1 MKKVQVNP
9 LMPFTQVWWEVNGD
23 ETLFT
28 KNSWVEV
35 SESTWKD
42 MSKHMKP
49 ISSNMQGQVF
59 IAEDER
65 EEGISVAWRPTI
77 YEILKPCPVQAFK
90 VIDDHTAHQLQV
102 ANHCGIAVRLQLR
115 AAF

>member
-9 LMPFTQVWWEVNGD
+9 LMPFSQVWWEINGD

-42 MSKHMKP
+42 MKKHMKP
-49 ISSNMQGQVF
+49 MSDNMQGQVF
-59 IAEDER
+59 IAEDENIQSKQVVER
-65 EEGISVAWRPTI
+65 FDISDKVDIEEVVEEDSSEEWYSEEEQAPDISQLSRQ
-77 YEILKPCPVQAFK
+77 LKYK
-90 VIDDHTAHQLQV
+90 
-102 ANHCGIAVRLQLR
+102 
-115 AAF
+115 

>member
-9 LMPFTQVWWEVNGD
+9 LMPFSQVWWEINGD

-49 ISSNMQGQVF
+49 MSDNMQGQVF
-59 IAEDER
+59 IAEDENIQSKQVVER
-65 EEGISVAWRPTI
+65 FDISDKVDVEEVVEEDSSEEWYSEEEQATDISQLSRQ
-77 YEILKPCPVQAFK
+77 LKYK
-90 VIDDHTAHQLQV
+90 
-102 ANHCGIAVRLQLR
+102 
-115 AAF
+115 

>member
-9 LMPFTQVWWEVNGD
+9 LMPFTQVWWEINGN

-49 ISSNMQGQVF
+49 MSNNMQGQVF
-59 IAEDER
+59 IAEDESIITNQVIER
-65 EEGISVAWRPTI
+65 VDLTDKVEDNEVVEEDSSEEW
-77 YEILKPCPVQAFK
+77 YSEEE
-90 VIDDHTAHQLQV
+90 
-102 ANHCGIAVRLQLR
+102 
-115 AAF
+115 

>member
-9 LMPFTQVWWEVNGD
+9 LMAFTQVWWDINGE

-49 ISSNMQGQVF
+49 MSDTMQGQVF
-59 IAEDER
+59 IAEDESIATNQVIER
-65 EEGISVAWRPTI
+65 VDLTDKVEVDEVVEEDPSSDWF
-77 YEILKPCPVQAFK
+77 QAEEE
-90 VIDDHTAHQLQV
+90 
-102 ANHCGIAVRLQLR
+102 
-115 AAF
+115 

>member
-9 LMPFTQVWWEVNGD
+9 LMPFTQVWWDINGN

-49 ISSNMQGQVF
+49 MSEHMQGQVF
-59 IAEDER
+59 IAEDESIATNQVIER
-65 EEGISVAWRPTI
+65 VDLTDKVEVDEVVEEDPSSGWF
-77 YEILKPCPVQAFK
+77 QAEEE
-90 VIDDHTAHQLQV
+90 
-102 ANHCGIAVRLQLR
+102 
-115 AAF
+115 

>member
-9 LMPFTQVWWEVNGD
+9 LMPFSQVWWEINGD

-42 MSKHMKP
+42 MKK
-49 ISSNMQGQVF
+49 
-59 IAEDER
+59 R
-65 EEGISVAWRPTI
+65 
-77 YEILKPCPVQAFK
+77 
-90 VIDDHTAHQLQV
+90 
-102 ANHCGIAVRLQLR
+102 
-115 AAF
+115 

>member
-9 LMPFTQVWWEVNGD
+9 LMTFTQAWWDINGD
-23 ETLFT
+23 EILFT

-49 ISSNMQGQVF
+49 MSDTMQGQVF
-59 IAEDER
+59 IAEDESIATNQVIER
-65 EEGISVAWRPTI
+65 VDLTDKVEVDEVVEEDPSSDWF
-77 YEILKPCPVQAFK
+77 QAEEE
-90 VIDDHTAHQLQV
+90 
-102 ANHCGIAVRLQLR
+102 
-115 AAF
+115 